1 MYSSAERSTDS
12 IVLIPEILE
21 EYSIKGEYTFI
32 NVTDADNED
41 DYSMLEQYM
50 SRHTDSIVLMVT
62 ALGSGPT
69 QRFVQYLQSRGYTN
83 YLVLNSFST
92 LDSST
97 LNQSRVLRV
106 LPRDGSNAL
115 LFKALLDRVSTDHR
129 LLLVDP
135 DNIWAT
141 SLAAIIQTVVPDI
154 QTYSLDDVVDSTAAL
169 PEGTLSIVALA
180 EPTLPRLMQILPS
193 RSSDVQLLILG
204 ETYRRYW

>member
-1 MYSSAERSTDS
+1 
-12 IVLIPEILE
+12 
-21 EYSIKGEYTFI
+21 
-32 NVTDADNED
+32 
-41 DYSMLEQYM
+41 
-50 SRHTDSIVLMVT
+50 MVT

-115 LFKALLDRVSTDHR
+115 LFKALLDRVSADHR

-135 DNIWAT
+135 DNIW
-141 SLAAIIQTVVPDI
+141 IIQTVVPGI
-154 QTYSLDDVVDSTAAL
+154 QTYSLDDVVDGTAAL
-169 PEGTLSIVALA
+169 PEGTFSIVALA
-180 EPTLPRLMQILPS
+180 EPALPRLMQILPS

>member
-1 MYSSAERSTDS
+1 
-12 IVLIPEILE
+12 
-21 EYSIKGEYTFI
+21 
-32 NVTDADNED
+32 
-41 DYSMLEQYM
+41 
-50 SRHTDSIVLMVT
+50 MVT

-141 SLAAIIQTVVPDI
+141 SLAAIIQTVVSDI
-154 QTYSLDDVVDSTAAL
+154 QTYSLDDVVDGTAAL

-180 EPTLPRLMQILPS
+180 EPALPRLMQILSS

>member
-1 MYSSAERSTDS
+1 
-12 IVLIPEILE
+12 
-21 EYSIKGEYTFI
+21 
-32 NVTDADNED
+32 
-41 DYSMLEQYM
+41 
-50 SRHTDSIVLMVT
+50 MVT